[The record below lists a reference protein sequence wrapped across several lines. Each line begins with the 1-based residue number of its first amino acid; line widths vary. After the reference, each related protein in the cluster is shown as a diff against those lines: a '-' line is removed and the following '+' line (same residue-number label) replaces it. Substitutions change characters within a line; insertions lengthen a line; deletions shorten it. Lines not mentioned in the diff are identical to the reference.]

1 MSFYFISQM
10 PKKKE
15 RKMNRPLNCTYGLTE
30 FVVSTNPILQIM
42 LCERHLPQK
51 HKLNSS
57 N

>member
-1 MSFYFISQM
+1 M